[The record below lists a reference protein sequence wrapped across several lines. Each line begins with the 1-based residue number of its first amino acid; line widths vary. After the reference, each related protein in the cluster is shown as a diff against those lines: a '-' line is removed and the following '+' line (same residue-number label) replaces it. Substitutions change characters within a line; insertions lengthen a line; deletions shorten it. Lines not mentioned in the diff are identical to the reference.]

1 MTSRPD
7 QQKDGQVSTSRAL
20 LAAANMKARIITCY
34 RNGKQFEHGI
44 RVSFVLGKTFPDLD
58 HLMDHLTERCSDVQ
72 NGVRYIFTVTG
83 KMVLRLEELEHGQN
97 YVISGVKQ
105 FQFLPYG
112 QPEHSQSDS
121 SNSVKSYNG
130 FDRKRD
136 PLKLLDQKS
145 RSNDLLGSLMQSRNQ
160 DTRLN
165 LGSEVKVVTLV
176 NSRHPSVR
184 SRVILNLRTP
194 KSFESVLRDLGDA
207 VQLPNPQK
215 LLNEKGQE
223 VCESLAREFRR
234 QRWAAAMT
242 ASLSH
247 RS

>member
-1 MTSRPD
+1 M
-7 QQKDGQVSTSRAL
+7 RA
-20 LAAANMKARIITCY
+20 RVITCY

-58 HLMDHLTERCSDVQ
+58 HLMDHLTQRCPDVP

-83 KMVLRLEELEHGQN
+83 KMVLRLDELEHGQS

-112 QPEHSQSDS
+112 QPEQSQSDS

-136 PLKLLDQKS
+136 PLKVLDQKKS
-145 RSNDLLGSLMQSRNQ
+145 RSNDLLGSLMQTGTPDS
-160 DTRLN
+160 RLN
-165 LGSEVKVVTLV
+165 PGSEIKVVTLV

-207 VQLPNPQK
+207 VQLSNPKK
-215 LLNEKGQE
+215 LLNERGQE
-223 VCESLAREFRR
+223 VRESMSRR
-234 QRWAAAMT
+234 
-242 ASLSH
+242 S
-247 RS
+247 

>member
-1 MTSRPD
+1 MTSRPFPAT
-7 QQKDGQVSTSRAL
+7 DGQQVSSSRAL
-20 LAAANMKARIITCY
+20 VAASNMKARVITCY
-34 RNGKQFEHGI
+34 CNGKQFEHGI

-58 HLMDHLTERCSDVQ
+58 HLMDHLTSRCAEMHREIQ

-83 KMVLRLEELEHGQN
+83 KMILRLEELEHGQN

-112 QPEHSQSDS
+112 QLEHSQSDS

-136 PLKLLDQKS
+136 PLKMLDQKS
-145 RSNDLLGSLMQSRNQ
+145 RSNDVLGSLMHGMHREEAL
-160 DTRLN
+160 LN
-165 LGSEVKVVTLV
+165 LGTEIKVVTLV

-207 VQLPNPQK
+207 VQLLNPQK

-223 VCESLAREFRR
+223 VCHTFSLFHELR
-234 QRWAAAMT
+234 
-242 ASLSH
+242 
-247 RS
+247 